1 MSHSKQNTNAKIKQ
15 KTDSWYIHKTE
26 LNKAYFQHDMVYG
39 DVKDLTK
46 RASSDKVLHKKT
58 FTITSNSYCI
68 SEDCH
73 QWSKYVKKKAES
85 SALTEDGI
93 ALSGSRKFAKEIH
106 KPIIKMFR
114 KCKVHSSYQNNN
126 SK

>member
-15 KTDSWYIHKTE
+15 KTDSWYIYKTE

-73 QWSKYVKKKAES
+73 Q
-85 SALTEDGI
+85 
-93 ALSGSRKFAKEIH
+93 
-106 KPIIKMFR
+106 
-114 KCKVHSSYQNNN
+114 
-126 SK
+126 